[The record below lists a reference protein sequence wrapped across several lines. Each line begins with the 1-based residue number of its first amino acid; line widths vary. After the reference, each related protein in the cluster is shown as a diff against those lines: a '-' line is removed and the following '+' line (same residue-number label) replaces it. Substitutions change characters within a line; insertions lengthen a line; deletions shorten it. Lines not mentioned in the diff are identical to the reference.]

1 MVVAPLTFD
10 LIAVVSL
17 PMSPWHS
24 PVAHSAHSYLYSSI
38 LWGNLLVLLVLRNAA
53 STATSALFGI
63 LIALLVTEGTI
74 CFMPSELLVN
84 S

>member
-1 MVVAPLTFD
+1 MVVAPLTLD

-17 PMSPWHS
+17 SMSPWH
-24 PVAHSAHSYLYSSI
+24 PPIAHPAHSYLHSI
-38 LWGNLLVLLVLRNAA
+38 IFWSDLLVLLVLRNAA
-53 STATSALFGI
+53 TTATSALFGI

-74 CFMPSELLVN
+74 CFVPSELLVN